1 MEQEQVM
8 DKGARVTLE
17 TGKQLFQFLAYALSQ
32 GAKAYKEH
40 RQTGEQSWKNFIK
53 SPHTKD
59 HITFEEAEV
68 NFDKLKKE
76 FKKSGVNFHFTDNK
90 DGTKTVWFEAIN
102 QKIIQEALRKINKE
116 IISDPKAAT
125 EKFMKK
131 PNELTPKQQIE
142 KIKGAVKKST
152 EAVKNKKKGKSI

>member
-32 GAKAYKEH
+32 G
-40 RQTGEQSWKNFIK
+40 
-53 SPHTKD
+53 PHTKD

-76 FKKSGVNFHFTDNK
+76 FKKSGVNFHFADNK

-102 QKIIQEALRKINKE
+102 QKIIQEAIRKTIKE
-116 IISDPKAAT
+116 IVTDPKAAT
-125 EKFMKK
+125 EKYMKK
-131 PNELTPKQQIE
+131 PYELTPKQQIE
-142 KIKGAVKKST
+142 KIKGTAKKST